1 MSNLFEKDL
10 CLGTQV
16 TPDLSDFLALGG
28 AKIRGSSHLENK
40 IIPEADIL
48 LFLNLIEDLKSGES
62 FKGIGRPPSF
72 SPARSY
78 QTMTLNS
85 VVYTHDLEI
94 FIKQIVT
101 RNESCISGRAK
112 LIYCML

>member
-16 TPDLSDFLALGG
+16 TPDLSDFLVLVGLKSGG
-28 AKIRGSSHLENK
+28 RHIEKKIL
-40 IIPEADIL
+40 PEADII

-78 QTMTLNS
+78 QTTTLS
-85 VVYTHDLEI
+85 
-94 FIKQIVT
+94 
-101 RNESCISGRAK
+101 
-112 LIYCML
+112 